1 MYRVILYIYCSI
13 IKLPLHIVLFYKKTE
28 ISERITRIYSVMNI
42 LSKN

>member
-1 MYRVILYIYCSI
+1 MYRVIFYIYCSI
-13 IKLPLHIVLFYKKTE
+13 IELSLHIVSFYKKTE